1 MELVGV
7 MLAIFGL
14 SGGNTSEGLSWDA
27 LGMPSATIFRRF
39 LCHLGRLEVAKSI
52 GFTMVS
58 VHFQDFLISPLG
70 RHLGAI
76 LAPFCLRKRPK
87 LKPSWSQVGRKIGP
101 ERLLERT

>member
-14 SGGNTSEGLSWDA
+14 SGGNKSEGLSWDA
-27 LGMPSATIFRRF
+27 LGMPSASIFLGF
-39 LCHLGRLEVAKSI
+39 FAHLGRLELAKSI
-52 GFTMVS
+52 VFTIVS

-76 LAPFCLRKRPK
+76 LAPFCFRKRPK

>member
-14 SGGNTSEGLSWDA
+14 SGGNKSEGLSWDA
-27 LGMPSATIFRRF
+27 LGMPSASIFLGF
-39 LCHLGRLEVAKSI
+39 LAHLGRLELAKSI
-52 GFTMVS
+52 VFTIVS
-58 VHFQDFLISPLG
+58 VHFQDFRRSPLG

-76 LAPFCLRKRPK
+76 LTPFYFRKSLK
-87 LKPSWSQVGRKIGP
+87 LEASWSRFRRKIGP

>member
-14 SGGNTSEGLSWDA
+14 SGGNKSEGLSWDA

-39 LCHLGRLEVAKSI
+39 LYHLGRLEVAKSI
-52 GFTMVS
+52 GFTMVL
-58 VHFQDFLISPLG
+58 VHFQDFLITPLG

-76 LAPFCLRKRPK
+76 LAPFCLRKSLK
-87 LKPSWSQVGRKIGP
+87 LEASWN
-101 ERLLERT
+101 

>member
-7 MLAIFGL
+7 MLAIFGP
-14 SGGNTSEGLSWDA
+14 SGGNKSEGLSWDA

-52 GFTMVS
+52 VFTIVS
-58 VHFQDFLISPLG
+58 VHFQDFLITPLG

-76 LAPFCLRKRPK
+76 LAPFCLRKSLK
-87 LKPSWSQVGRKIGP
+87 LEACWSRFRRKIGP